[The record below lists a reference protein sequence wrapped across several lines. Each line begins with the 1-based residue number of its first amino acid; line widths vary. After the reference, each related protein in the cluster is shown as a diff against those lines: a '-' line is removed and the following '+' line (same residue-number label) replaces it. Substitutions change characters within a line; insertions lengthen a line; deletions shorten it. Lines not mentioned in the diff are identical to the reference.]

1 MNKST
6 RQNVVM
12 AGVALSMVA
21 ALATIAHLRAQ
32 QQTVTG
38 DFREAKVAE
47 IHDAQGNVLLKG
59 TFAPA
64 DGDDD
69 QEVERLA
76 TLAATQAGSKASG
89 EAEVEYQ
96 KDAPNVQEIEF
107 LVEGAQP
114 RAVLTLVIDGKPVLK
129 ATADD
134 KGKAEAE
141 ANVSVTSA
149 R

>member
-1 MNKST
+1 MNKKVQT
-6 RQNVVM
+6 L
-12 AGVALSMVA
+12 ALTGLGLIMVA
-21 ALATIAHLRAQ
+21 AMVMIVQLRA

-69 QEVERLA
+69 QEVERVAKLA
-76 TLAATQAGSKASG
+76 PVSAGSAGSG
-89 EAEVEYQ
+89 EAEVEYR

-107 LVEGAQP
+107 LVEGVKP
-114 RAVLTLVIDGKPVLK
+114 RTALTLVLDGKPVLR
-129 ATADD
+129 ATADE